1 MGGKLDSFIKKYRKR
16 YSRIGV
22 RYIIG
27 TLFIASSYYLM
38 NGNPILDA
46 ISVGVVCGYL
56 DGRKKET

>member
-1 MGGKLDSFIKKYRKR
+1 M
-16 YSRIGV
+16 

-46 ISVGVVCGYL
+46 ISVGLVCGYL
-56 DGRKKET
+56 DKRKNEK